1 MAVRKI
7 CFRKRLSVAWT
18 VRVTSKLGRPLGRSG
33 EPAVRSLHSP
43 TLIITVLSLSG
54 VAVSLVQTLL
64 MPLLPELPHLL
75 GTTADNASWL
85 ITATLLAGTVA
96 TPTVSRLADMYGKR
110 KMMVFA
116 LVSTAVGSLLGGVS
130 DELPLLIAA
139 RAFQGIGLALIPV
152 GMAIM
157 RDQLPREKVPVGVAL
172 MSASLGIGASLG
184 LPLSGLIVEHLGWH
198 AIFWLTG
205 VVCVVLVGTV
215 LVVLPESLVRTP
227 GEFDLRGALLLT
239 VALTVVLL
247 ALSKGAMWGWTSSET
262 VVLTVV
268 GVTLLVVLAPL
279 ELRTPSPLVDVRI
292 AARPAL
298 LLVNVVAILAGFAML
313 VNVLITAQLL
323 QLPQATGYGLGLD
336 VLETSL
342 WMIPNA
348 AAFGFIAPLSAW
360 LTRRMSPQ
368 FTLLSG
374 AVVMCLAYVGRAF
387 LSMNLAQIVV
397 GSVLVGVGSA
407 MMFAALPTLVMRVVP
422 ETETASANGMNVLLR
437 SFGTAAASAATA
449 AISTASV
456 IRVAGRDLPSLG
468 ALTSLFWLA
477 AAAALGAALFG
488 IPMLRMSEYTEEPDR
503 SDAVARV

>member
-1 MAVRKI
+1 
-7 CFRKRLSVAWT
+7 
-18 VRVTSKLGRPLGRSG
+18 
-33 EPAVRSLHSP
+33 
-43 TLIITVLSLSG
+43 
-54 VAVSLVQTLL
+54 
-64 MPLLPELPHLL
+64 
-75 GTTADNASWL
+75 
-85 ITATLLAGTVA
+85 
-96 TPTVSRLADMYGKR
+96 MYGKR

-130 DELPLLIAA
+130 DELGLLIAA

-157 RDQLPREKVPVGVAL
+157 RDELPREKVPVGVAL
-172 MSASLGIGASLG
+172 MSASLGIGAGLG

-205 VVCVVLVGTV
+205 GVCAVLIGTV
-215 LVVLPESLVRTP
+215 LAVLPESSVRTR
-227 GEFDLRGALLLT
+227 GQFDLRGAVLLT
-239 VALTVVLL
+239 LALTAVLL
-247 ALSKGAMWGWTSSET
+247 ALSKGAMWGWTSLET
-262 VVLTVV
+262 IGLAAV
-268 GVTLLVVLAPL
+268 GITGLLVLVPL
-279 ELRTPSPLVDVRI
+279 EMRTPSPLVDVRI

-298 LLVNVVAILAGFAML
+298 LLVNTVAILAGFAMF
-313 VNVLITAQLL
+313 VNVLITTQLL
-323 QLPQATGYGLGLD
+323 QLPKATGYGLGLD

-348 AAFGFIAPLSAW
+348 VAFGLIAPISAR
-360 LTRRMSPQ
+360 LTRLISPQ

-374 AVVMCLAYVGRAF
+374 AVVMCLAYIGRVF
-387 LSMNLAQIVV
+387 FSVNLPQIVV
-397 GSVLVGVGSA
+397 GSVIVGVGSA

-456 IRVAGRDLPSLG
+456 ITVAGRDLPTLG

-477 AAAALGAALFG
+477 AVAVLGAALFG

-503 SDAVARV
+503 SDGVARA